1 VLPLPLPVLPLRGF
15 RRRVGFN
22 VRSHD
27 DGRREQDLDGCQ
39 RGRGGRGEVLVLSLR
54 IRVDDCNAA
63 DGSREEEGLR
73 NGAGFGPLGFGPSG
87 SGSGFRP
94 TSSA

>member
-1 VLPLPLPVLPLRGF
+1 
-15 RRRVGFN
+15 
-22 VRSHD
+22 
-27 DGRREQDLDGCQ
+27 
-39 RGRGGRGEVLVLSLR
+39 VLSLR

-73 NGAGFGPLGFGPSG
+73 NGEGFGPSGFGPSG